1 MLFEA
6 RETERARR
14 RATGKRKGV
23 IQDMPTIK
31 KAHTIKA
38 LAKTLKK
45 SQLTVICDYRGLS
58 VAQLQQLRTNLRP
71 HGAQF
76 SVAKNT
82 LVGIAA
88 RQNGIEGLDQYLE
101 GPTGVVMVEG
111 DIVQAAKVISDFART
126 SRVLTVKGGL
136 LGTAVISAADVEAVA
151 TLPSREE
158 LYGKVVGLLA
168 SPMARTVGVLSGPG
182 RSIAYLLNARQEQLN
197 GAAD

>member
-1 MLFEA
+1 
-6 RETERARR
+6 
-14 RATGKRKGV
+14 
-23 IQDMPTIK
+23 MPTVK
-31 KAHTIKA
+31 KALTIKEISGQ
-38 LAKTLKK
+38 LKQ
-45 SQLTVICDYRGLS
+45 SQLTVVCDYRGLS
-58 VAQLQQLRTNLRP
+58 VAQMQQFRSNLRQ

-82 LVGIAA
+82 LIGIAA
-88 RQNGIEGLDQYLE
+88 RRNGIEGLEQFLE

-126 SRVLTVKGGL
+126 SRILTVKGGL
-136 LGTAVISAADVEAVA
+136 LGEAVISASEVEAVSS
-151 TLPSREE
+151 LPSREE

-182 RSIAYLLNARQEQLN
+182 RSIAYVLNARQEQLA